1 MNSLY
6 VLRTSTRA
14 LRAAAPPARAGAL
27 PARTGAPPTGPSPL
41 AFAPTAA
48 RSAGRSPR
56 ALVLLLAGVFP
67 GFAVF
72 AAFPARAAAG
82 RSGIEVRGE
91 PGPAALPPETGLPVA
106 AERAGRV
113 EPVVGVGPD
122 HPGAQL
128 PRHPQDPAALLGP
141 DPRGQPVGGVVRLRH
156 RLVRGAEREHRQDR
170 PEDLFPGDLVGLAHA
185 GEHRRGEPV
194 ALGREPARR
203 RPPLRALGLACRDQ
217 ALDLVELLP
226 RVDRADV
233 GVLVQ
238 RVAEAERGQAPLE
251 PLEHGV

>member
-14 LRAAAPPARAGAL
+14 GTPSACPP
-27 PARTGAPPTGPSPL
+27 SL
-41 AFAPTAA
+41 AFAHTAA

-56 ALVLLLAGVFP
+56 AFVWPLLVLVFP
-67 GFAVF
+67 GFLAAVL
-72 AAFPARAAAG
+72 PAAG
-82 RSGIEVRGE
+82 RSDIEVRGE
-91 PGPAALPPETGLPVA
+91 PGPAALPPETGLLVP

-128 PRHPQDPAALLGP
+128 PRHPQDAAALLGP

-156 RLVRGAEREHRQDR
+156 RLLRGAEREHRQDR
-170 PEDLFPGDLVGLAHA
+170 PEDLFPGDLVRLAHA

-194 ALGREPARR
+194 ALGREPTRR
-203 RPPLRALGLACRDQ
+203 RPPLRALGLARRDQ
-217 ALDLVELLP
+217 AFDLVELLP

-238 RVAEAERGQAPLE
+238 RVAQP
-251 PLEHGV
+251 